1 MDNWVEEHMLIELA
15 DDFGTLELDDG
26 SQWGIM
32 PGDMPTIC
40 TWIPTATIRINLIA
54 PDSLWPYE
62 LTNTGVDI
70 SVRAM
75 RKN

>member
-1 MDNWVEEHMLIELA
+1 MENQIEEHMLIKLSVNS
-15 DDFGTLELDDG
+15 GTLELDDG
-26 SQWGIM
+26 SRWGVA

-40 TWIPTATIRINLIA
+40 TWIPMATIRIKLVAI
-54 PDSLWPYE
+54 DSLWSYE

>member
-1 MDNWVEEHMLIELA
+1 MDDQIEEHMLIELA
-15 DDFGTLELDDG
+15 DDFEALELDDG
-26 SQWGIM
+26 SRWDVM
-32 PGDMPTIC
+32 PEDIPTIC
-40 TWIPTATIRINLIA
+40 TWIPTATVRISLIA

-75 RKN
+75 KKN